1 MKKFSFDLQKVLDYR
16 KFEQEQAE
24 TELAKALAVENE
36 INQNLKNIAAQHVA
50 SNKQIDGHVEFEDMM
65 AHSQYSNLL
74 EYQKEELLKQL
85 AQAQIVIEEKRK
97 VLTECMKKTL
107 ALEKLKEKELNDYK
121 KALSFEEN
129 NFIDELG
136 AQGYFRKTFN

>member
-36 INQNLKNIAAQHVA
+36 INQNLKTIAQQHVA
-50 SNKQIDGHVEFEDMM
+50 SNAQIKGHVEFDDMM
-65 AHSQYSNLL
+65 AHSQHANLL
-74 EYQKEELLKQL
+74 EYQKEQLLNQL

-97 VLTECMKKTL
+97 VLTECKKKTL

-121 KALSFEEN
+121 KALSREEN
-129 NFIDELG
+129 NFLDELG
-136 AQGYFRKTFN
+136 SQGYFRKTFN